1 MIQRSANC
9 FGIPRKKAAPC
20 DIPFGRRCLLA
31 NSPSE
36 FDDLLQQA
44 QRPVLGYLIRLTGS
58 LHAAQDLLQS
68 ANVTAIAKR
77 SSFASGLDTPGSNFV
92 AWLRQIAVNHYR
104 NHVRK
109 ESTARSVTLVDEDL
123 HKLIEQQH
131 RERIQQKQQEA
142 DWHRVTECLQQL
154 PDHQREVMTQ
164 FYLHGQTLVQ
174 LAESSSRKPNAIG
187 QTLHRARLAVV
198 QCVKQAT
205 VHESAAEEAFRSNH
219 ISDQKLT

>member
-1 MIQRSANC
+1 
-9 FGIPRKKAAPC
+9 
-20 DIPFGRRCLLA
+20 LLK
-31 NSPSE
+31 SPSE

-77 SSFASGLDTPGSNFV
+77 DSFASASDAPGSNFV

-104 NHVRK
+104 NQVRK
-109 ESTARSVTLVDEDL
+109 ESSVHSVSLVDEDL
-123 HKLIEQQH
+123 HELIEQRYRQ
-131 RERIQQKQQEA
+131 RVDLEQQDA
-142 DWHRVTECLQQL
+142 DWRRVTECLQQL

-174 LAESSSRKPNAIG
+174 LAESTGRKPNAIG
-187 QTLHRARLAVV
+187 QTLYRARLAVV
-198 QCVKQAT
+198 QCVKRWT
-205 VHESAAEEAFRSNH
+205 VQESADEAALHTNPVSGQN
-219 ISDQKLT
+219 LT

>member
-1 MIQRSANC
+1 MRTSHF
-9 FGIPRKKAAPC
+9 FGIPRKTVAPC
-20 DIPFGRRCLLA
+20 DIPFGRRSLLLS
-31 NSPSE
+31 SPSE

-44 QRPVLGYLIRLTGS
+44 QRPVLGYLIRLAGS

-77 SSFASGLDTPGSNFV
+77 SSFASGSNFV

-109 ESTARSVTLVDEDL
+109 ESAARSVSLVDEDL
-123 HKLIEQQH
+123 HELIEQRY
-131 RERIQQKQQEA
+131 RERIQQEQQDA
-142 DWHRVTECLQQL
+142 DWHQVTQCLQQL

-174 LAESSSRKPNAIG
+174 LAESTGRKPNAIG
-187 QTLHRARLAVV
+187 QTLYRARLAVV
-198 QCVKQAT
+198 QCVKRWIVQ
-205 VHESAAEEAFRSNH
+205 
-219 ISDQKLT
+219 DG

>member
-1 MIQRSANC
+1 ML
-9 FGIPRKKAAPC
+9 K
-20 DIPFGRRCLLA
+20 
-31 NSPSE
+31 SPSE

-68 ANVTAIAKR
+68 ANATAVAKR
-77 SSFASGLDTPGSNFV
+77 NSFAADTNFV

-109 ESTARSVTLVDEDL
+109 DSAARSVTLVDEDL
-123 HKLIEQQH
+123 HELVEQRYRH
-131 RERIQQKQQEA
+131 RIQQEDHDD

-154 PDHQREVMTQ
+154 PDHQREVITQ

-174 LAESSSRKPNAIG
+174 LAEMTGRKPNAVG
-187 QTLHRARLAVV
+187 QTLYRARLAIV
-198 QCVKQAT
+198 QCVK
-205 VHESAAEEAFRSNH
+205 H
-219 ISDQKLT
+219 LTGDVLITEVTLPINPING

>member
-1 MIQRSANC
+1 MS
-9 FGIPRKKAAPC
+9 F
-20 DIPFGRRCLLA
+20 LLS
-31 NSPSE
+31 SPSE

-77 SSFASGLDTPGSNFV
+77 SSFASGSNFV

-109 ESTARSVTLVDEDL
+109 ESAARSVSLVDEDL
-123 HKLIEQQH
+123 HELIEQRY
-131 RERIQQKQQEA
+131 RERIQQEQQDA
-142 DWHRVTECLQQL
+142 DWHQVTQCLQQL

-174 LAESSSRKPNAIG
+174 MAESTGRLPNAIG
-187 QTLHRARLAVV
+187 QTLYRARLAVV
-198 QCVKQAT
+198 QCVKRRT
-205 VHESAAEEAFRSNH
+205 VQESADEAAVHTNPVSGQN
-219 ISDQKLT
+219 LT

>member
-1 MIQRSANC
+1 MRAAHF
-9 FGIPRKKAAPC
+9 FGIPRKTAAPC
-20 DIPFGRRCLLA
+20 DIPIRRRFLLP

-77 SSFASGLDTPGSNFV
+77 SSFALGSEATDSSFV

-104 NHVRK
+104 NYVRK
-109 ESTARSVTLVDEDL
+109 ESAARSVSLVDEDL
-123 HKLIEQQH
+123 HELIEQRY
-131 RERIQQKQQEA
+131 RERIQQEQQDA
-142 DWHRVTECLQQL
+142 DWHQVTQCLQQL

-174 LAESSSRKPNAIG
+174 MAESTGRLPNAIG
-187 QTLHRARLAVV
+187 QTLYRARLAVV
-198 QCVKQAT
+198 NCFKQAT
-205 VHESAAEEAFRSNH
+205 VQDEGKRQIAT
-219 ISDQKLT
+219 K

>member
-1 MIQRSANC
+1 M
-9 FGIPRKKAAPC
+9 PK
-20 DIPFGRRCLLA
+20 
-31 NSPSE
+31 SPSE

-68 ANVTAIAKR
+68 ANVTAIEKR
-77 SSFASGLDTPGSNFV
+77 NSFASGSNFV

-109 ESTARSVTLVDEDL
+109 ESAARCVSLVDEDL
-123 HKLIEQQH
+123 HELIEQRY
-131 RERIQQKQQEA
+131 RERIQQKQQDA
-142 DWHRVTECLQQL
+142 DWHQVTECLQQL

-174 LAESSSRKPNAIG
+174 LAESTGRQPNAIG
-187 QTLHRARLAVV
+187 QTLYRARLAVV

-205 VHESAAEEAFRSNH
+205 VQESAVEDKH
-219 ISDQKLT
+219 QITTK

>member
-1 MIQRSANC
+1 MLS
-9 FGIPRKKAAPC
+9 
-20 DIPFGRRCLLA
+20 
-31 NSPSE
+31 SPSE

-68 ANVTAIAKR
+68 ANVTAIEKR
-77 SSFASGLDTPGSNFV
+77 TSFAPGSNFV

-109 ESTARSVTLVDEDL
+109 ESAARSVSLVDEDL
-123 HKLIEQQH
+123 HELIEQRY
-131 RERIQQKQQEA
+131 RERTEQKQQDA
-142 DWHRVTECLQQL
+142 DWRQMMECLQQL

-174 LAESSSRKPNAIG
+174 VAESTGRKPNAIG
-187 QTLHRARLAVV
+187 QTLYRARLAVV
-198 QCVKQAT
+198 QCVKRWT
-205 VHESAAEEAFRSNH
+205 VQESNAEAAVHIKDSKVINHHEHS
-219 ISDQKLT
+219 

>member
-1 MIQRSANC
+1 M
-9 FGIPRKKAAPC
+9 RKSHFLGVSRKMAAPC
-20 DIPFGRRCLLA
+20 DIPFGRRCLLLS
-31 NSPSE
+31 SPLE

-68 ANVTAIAKR
+68 ANVTAIEKR
-77 SSFASGLDTPGSNFV
+77 SSFASGSNFV

-109 ESTARSVTLVDEDL
+109 ESAVRSVPLVDEDL
-123 HKLIEQQH
+123 HELIEQRY
-131 RERIQQKQQEA
+131 RERIQQEQQNA
-142 DWHRVTECLQQL
+142 DWHQVTECLQQL

-174 LAESSSRKPNAIG
+174 LAESTDRKPNAIG
-187 QTLHRARLAVV
+187 QTLHRARSAVV
-198 QCVKQAT
+198 QCVKRWT
-205 VHESAAEEAFRSNH
+205 VQESADEAAVHTSPVSGQN
-219 ISDQKLT
+219 LT

>member
-1 MIQRSANC
+1 L
-9 FGIPRKKAAPC
+9 PK
-20 DIPFGRRCLLA
+20 
-31 NSPSE
+31 SPSE

-68 ANVTAIAKR
+68 ANVTAIEKR
-77 SSFASGLDTPGSNFV
+77 SSFATGSDALGSNFV

-109 ESTARSVTLVDEDL
+109 ESAARRVSLVDEDL
-123 HKLIEQQH
+123 HELIEQ
-131 RERIQQKQQEA
+131 RYRKRIEQKRQDA
-142 DWHRVTECLQQL
+142 DWRQVMDCLQQL

-174 LAESSSRKPNAIG
+174 LAESTGRKPNAIG
-187 QTLHRARLAVV
+187 QTLYRARLAVV
-198 QCVKQAT
+198 QCVKRWAVQESTSEVA
-205 VHESAAEEAFRSNH
+205 VHTKDSKVLNH
-219 ISDQKLT
+219 HEHS

>member
-1 MIQRSANC
+1 MRESH
-9 FGIPRKKAAPC
+9 FLRIPRKTAASC
-20 DIPFGRRCLLA
+20 DIPFGRRCLLLS
-31 NSPSE
+31 SPSE

-68 ANVTAIAKR
+68 ANVTAIEKR
-77 SSFASGLDTPGSNFV
+77 SSFASGTNFV

-109 ESTARSVTLVDEDL
+109 ESAVRSVSLVDEDL
-123 HKLIEQQH
+123 HELIEQRY
-131 RERIQQKQQEA
+131 RERIQQEQQDA
-142 DWHRVTECLQQL
+142 DWHQVTQCLQQL

-174 LAESSSRKPNAIG
+174 LAESTGRKPNAIG
-187 QTLHRARLAVV
+187 QALYRARLAVV
-198 QCVKQAT
+198 QCVKRRS
-205 VHESAAEEAFRSNH
+205 VGESVAGDTLHTNPVSGQN
-219 ISDQKLT
+219 LT

>member
-1 MIQRSANC
+1 
-9 FGIPRKKAAPC
+9 
-20 DIPFGRRCLLA
+20 LLS
-31 NSPSE
+31 SPSE

-77 SSFASGLDTPGSNFV
+77 SSFASGSNFV

-109 ESTARSVTLVDEDL
+109 ESALRSVSLVDEDL
-123 HKLIEQQH
+123 HELIEQRYRQ
-131 RERIQQKQQEA
+131 RLELEQQDA
-142 DWHRVTECLQQL
+142 DWQRVTECLQQL

-174 LAESSSRKPNAIG
+174 LAESTGRKPNAIG
-187 QTLHRARLAVV
+187 QTLYRARLAVV
-198 QCVKQAT
+198 QCVKRWT
-205 VHESAAEEAFRSNH
+205 VQESADEAAVHTNPVSGQN
-219 ISDQKLT
+219 LT